1 MRYLLDT
8 NAWLRLFQ
16 YPGEIN
22 ATARGMLNA
31 EETLGLSPFSLI
43 EVAQKNASP
52 RSNFKLRVPL
62 EKWFPLALPAN
73 RLRVLRITPEIAAKA
88 YVLGPDF
95 HGDPADRVIAATSL
109 IHNLVLVTSDKKL
122 LENPKLDTLST
133 R

>member
-22 ATARGMLNA
+22 ATVRATINA
-31 EETLGLSPFSLI
+31 EEILGLSPFSLI

-52 RSNFKLRVPL
+52 RCDLNLRVPL
-62 EKWFPLALPAN
+62 EQWFPLALPPN

-88 YVLGPDF
+88 YDLGSDF
-95 HGDPADRVIAATSL
+95 HGDPADRVIVATSL
-109 IHNLVLVTSDKKL
+109 INNLILVTSDNRL
-122 LENPKLDTLST
+122 LDNPRVDTLST